1 VIAVAYAR
9 FSSELQRDASI
20 EDQIR
25 LCRARIEREG
35 WQYLH
40 AYTDRAA
47 SGASALR
54 PAYQSLLEAARQGQ
68 FDIVVAEA
76 LDRLSRDQ
84 EDIAGLFKRL
94 RFAGVRLFTL
104 AEGEVTELHV
114 GLKGTMN
121 ALFLRDL
128 ADKTRRGLE
137 GRVRQ
142 GRSGGGLC
150 YGYDVAREIDAS
162 GESIHGGRRI
172 NEAEADIVRRI
183 FAEFAAGRS
192 PRAIA
197 LALNAEHVT
206 GPHGKAWGP
215 STIYGNWRR
224 GTGVL
229 NNELYIGRLV
239 WNRQNF
245 VKDPET
251 GKRQARPNLPEA
263 WIVQQVPDL
272 RIVDDG
278 LWNDVKTRQRRIRHA
293 LTHDDVGIRS
303 ERARR
308 PAYLLS
314 NLLKCGEC
322 GGGFS
327 KISRH
332 HYGCSNARNRGTCRN
347 LLTIRLDV
355 LEESVLSGLKTHLMQ
370 PELVKEFAA
379 EYHREL
385 NRLNAGRDADRLRRN
400 EELGRVERQ
409 IRAVIEAIKDG
420 LRTPG
425 MRDELFALEARKAA
439 LVAAIKHAP
448 LPAPRLHPKLADLY
462 RQRVERLHEELN
474 RPELRHE
481 AAAALRALIDE
492 VRLVPEN
499 AWLEIELFG
508 ALAGIL
514 ALASG
519 GKKPAAAD
527 RDGLQATLVAGAG
540 FEPATFRL

>member
-1 VIAVAYAR
+1 
-9 FSSELQRDASI
+9 
-20 EDQIR
+20 
-25 LCRARIEREG
+25 
-35 WQYLH
+35 
-40 AYTDRAA
+40 
-47 SGASALR
+47 
-54 PAYQSLLEAARQGQ
+54 
-68 FDIVVAEA
+68 
-76 LDRLSRDQ
+76 
-84 EDIAGLFKRL
+84 
-94 RFAGVRLFTL
+94 
-104 AEGEVTELHV
+104 
-114 GLKGTMN
+114 M
-121 ALFLRDL
+121 
-128 ADKTRRGLE
+128 
-137 GRVRQ
+137 RQ

-162 GESIHGGRRI
+162 GELIHGGRRI

-263 WIVQQVPDL
+263 WIVQQVPEL

-278 LWNDVKTRQRRIRHA
+278 LWNDVKIRQRRIRHA

-347 LLTIRLDV
+347 LLTIRRDV

-448 LPAPRLHPKLADLY
+448 PPAPRLHPKLADLY

-492 VRLVPEN
+492 VRLVREN
-499 AWLEIELFG
+499 ARLEIELFG

-514 ALASG
+514 ALAAD
-519 GKKPAAAD
+519 GKKPAAAE
-527 RDGLQATLVAGAG
+527 RDGLQITLVAGAG